1 MADHTKRFH
10 VVDVSLAQLL
20 EAGVHFGHKAHRWNP
35 KMFRYIYTQRNNIHI
50 IDLVQTI
57 ELLSEAIEFT
67 QAESSER
74 KKFLFIGTKRQA
86 SAIIKKA
93 ADSVGQPY
101 VNHRWLGGML
111 TNWVTV
117 EKQIDRLNELVKQE
131 AAGVFDTLPKKEAT
145 VRLKEFEKLKKYL
158 WGVRSLTRLPDVA
171 IIIDQKREMT
181 AVKECRKL
189 GIPIISIVDTNCDPD
204 LVDYPIPANDD
215 SVRSIKFI
223 VYTLANAIMHTTS
236 EPIKHV

>member
-1 MADHTKRFH
+1 
-10 VVDVSLAQLL
+10 
-20 EAGVHFGHKAHRWNP
+20 
-35 KMFRYIYTQRNNIHI
+35 
-50 IDLVQTI
+50 
-57 ELLSEAIEFT
+57 
-67 QAESSER
+67 
-74 KKFLFIGTKRQA
+74 
-86 SAIIKKA
+86 
-93 ADSVGQPY
+93 
-101 VNHRWLGGML
+101 ML

-117 EKQIDRLNELVKQE
+117 EKRIDRLNELVKQE